1 MGYDWGFHVIHHQVL
16 DEIEWYTRIRRW
28 VEVHSFD
35 PHLLA
40 EWVVVDVDV
49 DSRAQVELLEKQV
62 LSQSSLGGKMDA
74 LTVQVATQAMVGA
87 KVEAA
92 GLQLMK
98 RTMA

>member
-1 MGYDWGFHVIHHQVL
+1 MWYITKYWMKLNDTHVFGDGWKFIA
-16 DEIEWYTRIRRW
+16 
-28 VEVHSFD
+28 FD

>member
-1 MGYDWGFHVIHHQVL
+1 MG
-16 DEIEWYTRIRRW
+16 RI
-28 VEVHSFD
+28 
-35 PHLLA
+35 
-40 EWVVVDVDV
+40 WVVVDVDV
-49 DSRAQVELLEKQV
+49 DSAGAQVELLEKQV

-98 RTMA
+98 PWRSIWLSSGSI